1 MYCARWIRP
10 KTIWARLK
18 NFESAFEKECILP
31 FVNVENTRLFY
42 RMEGADDRPV
52 LVMSHSLGCD
62 HGQWDIQTRDL
73 LPHFRI
79 LRCDMRGHGASDV
92 PPGDYSIERLSRDVL
107 AIVDALG
114 IGKFAFCGLSIGGMI
129 GQWLGAS
136 APDRL
141 THLVLAN
148 TSPRMDTAAMETRR
162 RTVLE
167 GGVTAVADAV
177 LGRFFMPETLAR
189 QDADVASVRRTLLN
203 TDPRGYAGC
212 CAAIRDMDQTG
223 LLPQIRVPTLIIVG
237 DRDVSTPWAGHGE
250 VLARDIPKARV
261 LHLPTAHLSNL
272 ERPRSF
278 TSALADFLIPV
289 ASDALEAGYHMR
301 REMLGDAYVEA
312 AIAKTTEFTREF
324 QELITR
330 YAWGTIWTRP
340 GLDLRTRRL
349 LALSETAALGRWE
362 EFRLHVRT
370 GLDHVLEPCD
380 LKELLLQTAIYAGVP
395 AANTGFQI
403 AKEEIEK
410 ACAPKSG

>member
-1 MYCARWIRP
+1 M
-10 KTIWARLK
+10 
-18 NFESAFEKECILP
+18 P
-31 FVNVENTRLFY
+31 FVNVDNTRIFY
-42 RMEGADDRPV
+42 RLEGADDRPV

-62 HGQWDIQTRDL
+62 HGQWDMQTRDL

-79 LRCDMRGHGASDV
+79 LRNDMRGHGASDV
-92 PPGDYSIERLSRDVL
+92 PAGDYSIERLGRDVL
-107 AIVDALG
+107 AMVDALG

-162 RTVLE
+162 GIVLQS
-167 GGVTAVADAV
+167 GMTAVADAV
-177 LGRFFMPETLAR
+177 LGRFFTPETLAR
-189 QDADVASVRRTLLN
+189 QDADVGTARRTLLN

-223 LLPQIRVPTLIIVG
+223 LLAQIHIPTLIIVG
-237 DRDVSTPWAGHGE
+237 DRDVSTPWAGHSV
-250 VLARDIPKARV
+250 VLARGIPHARV
-261 LHLPTAHLSNL
+261 VHFPTAHLSNL

-278 TSALADFLIPV
+278 TSALTDFLIPSS
-289 ASDALEAGYHMR
+289 SDTLAAGFLVR
-301 REMLGDAYVEA
+301 REMLGDAYVDA
-312 AIAKTTEFTREF
+312 AIAHTSDFTRDF

-340 GLDLRTRRL
+340 GLPRRTRRL
-349 LALSETAALGRWE
+349 LALTVTAALGRWE
-362 EFRLHVRT
+362 EFRMYVRA
-370 GLDHVLEPCD
+370 GIEHELEPCD
-380 LKELLLQTAIYAGVP
+380 LKEVLLQAAVYAGVP
-395 AANTGFQI
+395 VGNTGFKI

-410 ACAPKSG
+410 ACGPKSG

>member
-1 MYCARWIRP
+1 
-10 KTIWARLK
+10 
-18 NFESAFEKECILP
+18 LP
-31 FVNVENTRLFY
+31 FVNVDNTRLFY
-42 RMEGADDRPV
+42 RLEGADDRLV

-62 HGQWDIQTRDL
+62 HGQWDQQTRDL

-79 LRCDMRGHGASDV
+79 LRYDMRGHGASDV
-92 PPGDYSIERLSRDVL
+92 PPGDYSIERLGRDVI

-114 IGKFAFCGLSIGGMI
+114 IDKFAFCGLSIGGMI

-136 APDRL
+136 ATDRL

-162 RTVLE
+162 GIVLQS
-167 GGVTAVADAV
+167 GMAAVADAV
-177 LGRFFMPETLAR
+177 LGRFFTPETLAR
-189 QDADVASVRRTLLN
+189 QDADVGSARRTLLN

-212 CAAIRDMDQTG
+212 CAAIRDMDQIT

-237 DRDVSTPWAGHGE
+237 DRDVSTPWTGHGD
-250 VLARDIPKARV
+250 VLAREIPHARV
-261 LHLPTAHLSNL
+261 VHLPTAHLSNL

-278 TSALADFLIPV
+278 TSALADFLIP
-289 ASDALEAGYHMR
+289 SNDDSLEAGYRVR
-301 REMLGDAYVEA
+301 REMLGDDYVDA
-312 AIAKTTEFTREF
+312 AIEKTTEFTREF

-340 GLDLRTRRL
+340 GLDRRTRRL
-349 LALSETAALGRWE
+349 LALATTASLGRWE

-370 GLDHVLEPCD
+370 GLERHLEPSD

-395 AANTGFQI
+395 AANVGFQI
-403 AKEEIEK
+403 SKEEIEK

>member
-1 MYCARWIRP
+1 
-10 KTIWARLK
+10 
-18 NFESAFEKECILP
+18 LP
-31 FVNVENTRLFY
+31 FVNVEDTRLFY
-42 RMEGADDRPV
+42 RLEGADHRPV
-52 LVMSHSLGCD
+52 LVLSHSLGCD

-73 LPHFRI
+73 LPHFRV
-79 LRCDMRGHGASDV
+79 LRYDTRGHGASDV
-92 PPGDYSIERLSRDVL
+92 SPGDYSIELLARDVI
-107 AIVDALG
+107 AIIDALG
-114 IGKFAFCGLSIGGMI
+114 IGTFAFCGLSMGGMI

-136 APDRL
+136 VPGRL

-148 TSPRMDTAAMETRR
+148 TSPRMDSAAMETRR

-167 GGVTAVADAV
+167 GGMAAVADAV
-177 LGRFFMPETLAR
+177 MGRFFTKETLAR
-189 QDADVASVRRTLLN
+189 QDPDAASVRRTLLN

-223 LLPQIRVPTLIIVG
+223 LLPQIRIPTLIIAG
-237 DRDVSTPWAGHGE
+237 DHDVSTPWTGHGE
-250 VLARDIPKARV
+250 VLARDIPSARV
-261 LHLPTAHLSNL
+261 VHLPTAHLSNL

-278 TSALADFLIPV
+278 TSALSDFLIPS
-289 ASDALEAGYHMR
+289 AGLDTLEAGYQVR
-301 REMLGDAYVEA
+301 REMLGDAYVDA

-324 QELITR
+324 QQLITR
-330 YAWGTIWTRP
+330 YAWGTIWNRP

-349 LALSETAALGRWE
+349 LALAQTAALGRWE

-370 GLDHVLEPCD
+370 GQEHLLEPCD

>member
-1 MYCARWIRP
+1 
-10 KTIWARLK
+10 
-18 NFESAFEKECILP
+18 LP
-31 FVNVENTRLFY
+31 FVTARNQNVDNTRLFY
-42 RMEGADDRPV
+42 RLEGLDTRPV

-62 HGQWDIQTRDL
+62 HGQWDMQTRDL

-79 LRCDMRGHGASDV
+79 LRYDMRGHGASDV
-92 PPGDYSIERLSRDVL
+92 PTGDYSIERLGRDVL
-107 AIVDALG
+107 GIVDALG
-114 IGKFAFCGLSIGGMI
+114 IDKFAFCGLSIGGMI

-162 RTVLE
+162 GMVLQS
-167 GGVTAVADAV
+167 GMTAVADAV
-177 LGRFFMPETLAR
+177 LGRFFTPETLAR
-189 QDADVASVRRTLLN
+189 QDADIGSVRRTLLN

-212 CAAIRDMDQTG
+212 CAAIRDMDQIG
-223 LLPQIRVPTLIIVG
+223 LLSHIRVPTLIIAG

-250 VLARDIPKARV
+250 VLARDIPNARV
-261 LHLPTAHLSNL
+261 VHLPTAHLSNL

-278 TSALADFLIPV
+278 TSALADFLIP
-289 ASDALEAGYHMR
+289 SDDDALEAGYQVR
-301 REMLGDAYVEA
+301 REMLGDEYVDA

-340 GLDLRTRRL
+340 GLDRRARRL
-349 LALSETAALGRWE
+349 LALATTAALGRWE
-362 EFRLHVRT
+362 EFRLHVRS
-370 GLDHVLEPCD
+370 GFEHQLEPCD

-403 AKEEIEK
+403 SKEEIEK